1 MTSKEQEM
9 TEALESGA
17 KVEEAGE
24 SSQVST
30 AERDKQTSSEVEK
43 SGAQLE
49 KQIEERIAS
58 EVERR
63 FQSAKD
69 KRWAQ
74 LERQYGAL
82 SEFQSALD
90 GQDDTQSGD
99 SSWVMEKAGSLLKMA
114 GLENDPEV
122 SALIR
127 DTNYDAD
134 TEGYVA
140 LLSDLTEV
148 VLRRNGREP
157 TGAGAV
163 AQPSGGL
170 PANDLREDYELRKR
184 QVAAGDVNA
193 LMALKREFRGKGLDV
208 F

>member
-1 MTSKEQEM
+1 M

-17 KVEEAGE
+17 KREEAGE
-24 SSQVST
+24 NSQVST
-30 AERDKQTSSEVEK
+30 AQRDEQTSGEVERPN
-43 SGAQLE
+43 SPLE
-49 KQIEERIAS
+49 KQIEEHIAS

-82 SEFQSALD
+82 SELQKAMD
-90 GQDDTQSGD
+90 GQDEIQATDD
-99 SSWVMEKAGSLLKMA
+99 NWVIDKAQGLLKMA

-122 SALIR
+122 SALLR
-127 DTNYDAD
+127 EKPYGAD
-134 TEGYVA
+134 NDGYVA

-148 VLRRNGREP
+148 VLRRNSRGP
-157 TGAGAV
+157 TNGAAV

-170 PANDLREDYELRKR
+170 PVNDLREDYELRKR
-184 QVAAGDVNA
+184 QLVAGDVNA
-193 LMALKREFRGKGLDV
+193 LMALKREFRAKGLDI